1 MSIISRLGRNLQYG
15 TYLQVLRIVVR
26 FVLMPFI
33 LSRVDKGLFGV
44 YVLVNTFIG
53 YFRILDFGVSS
64 SVQKY
69 TAEYNAK
76 GESEKTNDLINFG
89 ISFYLIIGVIVS
101 LALLIFS
108 FIYQFIIKV
117 DPSYVLLG
125 RKIFWI
131 ASCAAIF
138 IWVLVPFREVIKGLQ
153 RSDIISK
160 VGILITLGNL
170 GIAYISLKFYES
182 FILYVMGLQIITILL
197 SLWFIRTTLKMIPE
211 YKFRPFY
218 FSKNIRKDVINYSKY
233 AFLMSLLGIFIF
245 QFDNIVIGVFL
256 STAVITVYYIAFQ
269 LQQQIRSLNALLG
282 SPLVAISSDIG
293 SRDDREKE
301 GKVIFNGTKVM
312 TAIFIPVVI
321 ISIIYMKVF
330 ILAWMGNE
338 FIGSVLPA
346 QILLTFWFFNNLTE
360 VLSTMVSAGK
370 GRIGLTFKVQCINAI
385 ANVVL
390 SIILCKYYG
399 IIGIA
404 LGTTIPMII
413 SQIIGIRLYLR
424 FLKVKF
430 IEFFNKAISPNLIHY
445 FFCITLAMLTLKFIP
460 HHNIYTILFEMGM
473 LYAAIA
479 AFYYLVLIDKENK
492 YLVRRILRIRL

>member
-1 MSIISRLGRNLQYG
+1 
-15 TYLQVLRIVVR
+15 
-26 FVLMPFI
+26 MPFI

-89 ISFYLIIGVIVS
+89 ISFYLTIGVIVS
-101 LALLIFS
+101 LALLILS

-131 ASCAAIF
+131 ASCTAIF
-138 IWVLVPFREVIKGLQ
+138 VWMLIPFREVIKGLQ

-160 VGILITLGNL
+160 IGILIMLGNL
-170 GIAYISLKFYES
+170 GIAYISLGFYKS

-197 SLWFIRTTLKMIPE
+197 SLWFIRTTRKMVPG

-218 FSKNIRKDVINYSKY
+218 LSKNIRKDVINYSKY
-233 AFLMSLLGIFIF
+233 AFLNSLLGIFIF

-256 STAVITVYYIAFQ
+256 STAAITVYHIAFQ

-282 SPLVAISSDIG
+282 SPLIAISSDIG
-293 SRDDREKE
+293 SRNDKEKE
-301 GKVIFNGTKVM
+301 RKIIFNGTKIM
-312 TAIFIPVVI
+312 TAIFIPIVI
-321 ISIIYMKVF
+321 ISIIYLKVF
-330 ILAWMGNE
+330 VLAWMGNS

-346 QILLTFWFFNNLTE
+346 QILLTFWFFNNLVE
-360 VLSTMVSAGK
+360 ILSTMVSAGK
-370 GRIGLTFKVQCINAI
+370 GRIGLTFKVGCINAI

-413 SQIIGIRLYLR
+413 SQIIGMRMYLK
-424 FLKVKF
+424 FLKIKF
-430 IEFFNKAISPNLIHY
+430 VEFFNKGVSPNLMHY
-445 FFCITLAMLTLKFIP
+445 FICVALATFALKFIP
-460 HHNIYTILFEMGM
+460 HYNVYTVLFEMGM
-473 LYAAIA
+473 IYVAIV
-479 AFYYLVLIDKENK
+479 AFYYLVLIDEENK
-492 YLVRRILRIRL
+492 YLVKRILRIRS